1 MTGHPIKTPA
11 MSTAVPTLR
20 RATLDD
26 LRADIDAIDDSLHD
40 LLMRRAGLAADIA
53 RLKNGAAKPS
63 AKASKNGPFFR
74 PGREAAIVRRI
85 LARHKGPFPP
95 AALVRIWREVI
106 GALLRLQGPLNV
118 ATAGAGLNELARDH
132 FGTVATVRAQ
142 ATPFAAIRA
151 VSAARA
157 TVAVVPWPAPST
169 SERPWWLALAKP
181 NAPRVVAALPALS
194 SSGRPLALTVAAMA
208 PEPSGNDRSLIAIA
222 SSKKI
227 SQPVLTRAGFKG
239 RIVARAD
246 GGALLA
252 VDGFVAENDA
262 RLKTLA
268 VPGFVIGAYAV
279 PSFIVRGDA

>member
-11 MSTAVPTLR
+11 MSTAVRTLR

-26 LRADIDAIDDSLHD
+26 LRAEIDAIDDSLHD

-53 RLKNGAAKPS
+53 RLKAKTPGDRS
-63 AKASKNGPFFR
+63 PFFR

-106 GALLRLQGPLNV
+106 GALLRLQGPLTV
-118 ATAGAGLNELARDH
+118 ATAATGLNELARDH

-157 TVAVVPWPAPST
+157 TVAVVPWPAKSD
-169 SERPWWLALAKP
+169 SERPWWLALAKA
-181 NAPRVVAALPALS
+181 NAPRVVAALPAFGS
-194 SSGRPLALTVAAMA
+194 SEKPEALAVAAMA
-208 PEPSGNDRSLIAIA
+208 PEPSGKDRSLIAIA

-227 SQPVLTRAGFKG
+227 SQTFLTRAGFKG

-246 GGALLA
+246 GGTLLA
-252 VDGFVAENDA
+252 VEGFVAKSDA
-262 RLKTLA
+262 RLKALMAPA
-268 VPGFVIGAYAV
+268 VVIGAYAV
-279 PSFIVRGDA
+279 PSLIVRGDA

>member
-1 MTGHPIKTPA
+1 
-11 MSTAVPTLR
+11 MSTAVRTLR

-26 LRADIDAIDDSLHD
+26 LRAEIDAIDDSLHD
-40 LLMRRAGLAADIA
+40 LLMRRAGLAGDIA
-53 RLKNGAAKPS
+53 RLKAKDPAGASGAL
-63 AKASKNGPFFR
+63 FR

-106 GALLRLQGPLNV
+106 GALLRLQGPLTV
-118 ATAGAGLNELARDH
+118 ATAATGLNELARDH

-157 TVAVVPWPAPST
+157 TVAVVPWPARSE
-169 SERPWWLALAKP
+169 SERPWWLALAKS

-194 SSGRPLALTVAAMA
+194 VKEHPDALAVAAMA

-227 SQPVLTRAGFKG
+227 TPQVLTRAGFKG

-252 VDGFVAENDA
+252 IDGLVAESDA
-262 RLKTLA
+262 RLKSLPA
-268 VPGFVIGAYAV
+268 PSFVIGAYAV
-279 PSFIVRGDA
+279 PSFIVRGGA

>member
-11 MSTAVPTLR
+11 MSTAVRTLR

-26 LRADIDAIDDSLHD
+26 LRAEIDAIDDSLHD
-40 LLMRRAGLAADIA
+40 LLMRRAGLAGDIA
-53 RLKNGAAKPS
+53 RLK
-63 AKASKNGPFFR
+63 AKAPAGASGPLFR

-106 GALLRLQGPLNV
+106 GALLRLQGPLSV
-118 ATAGAGLNELARDH
+118 ATASTGLNELARDH

-142 ATPFAAIRA
+142 ATSFAAIRA

-157 TVAVVPWPAPST
+157 TVAVVPWPAT
-169 SERPWWLALAKP
+169 TDSERPWWLVLAKSK
-181 NAPRVVAALPALS
+181 APRVVAALPALS
-194 SSGRPLALTVAAMA
+194 GKEHPEALAVAAMT
-208 PEPSGNDRSLIAIA
+208 PEPSGNDRSLIAIV
-222 SSKKI
+222 SPKKI
-227 SQPVLTRAGFKG
+227 SQQMLTRAGFKG
-239 RIVARAD
+239 RIVARAG

-252 VDGFVAENDA
+252 VDGFVADTDA
-262 RLKTLA
+262 RLKNFTA
-268 VPGFVIGAYAV
+268 PAFVIGAYAV

>member
-11 MSTAVPTLR
+11 MSTAVRTLR

-26 LRADIDAIDDSLHD
+26 LRAEIDAIDDSLHD
-40 LLMRRAGLAADIA
+40 LLMRRAGLAGDIA
-53 RLKNGAAKPS
+53 RLK
-63 AKASKNGPFFR
+63 AKAPMGASGPLFR

-106 GALLRLQGPLNV
+106 GALLRLQGPLSV
-118 ATAGAGLNELARDH
+118 ATASTGLNELARDH

-157 TVAVVPWPAPST
+157 TVAVVPWPAAT
-169 SERPWWLALAKP
+169 DSERPWWLVLAKSK
-181 NAPRVVAALPALS
+181 APRVVAALPALN
-194 SSGRPLALTVAAMA
+194 GKGQPEALAVAAMA
-208 PEPSGNDRSLIAIA
+208 PEPSGNDRSLIAIV
-222 SSKKI
+222 SPKKI
-227 SQPVLTRAGFKG
+227 SLQMLTRAGFKG
-239 RIVARAD
+239 RIVARAN

-252 VDGFVAENDA
+252 VEGFVVESDA
-262 RLKTLA
+262 RLKALT

>member
-11 MSTAVPTLR
+11 MSTAVRTLR

-26 LRADIDAIDDSLHD
+26 LRAEIDAIDDSLHD
-40 LLMRRAGLAADIA
+40 LLMRRAGLAGDIA
-53 RLKNGAAKPS
+53 RLK
-63 AKASKNGPFFR
+63 AKAPTGASGPLFR

-106 GALLRLQGPLNV
+106 GALLRLQGPLTV
-118 ATAGAGLNELARDH
+118 ATAATGLNEIARDH
-132 FGTVATVRAQ
+132 FGTVATVRAR

-157 TVAVVPWPAPST
+157 TVAVVPWPATSD

-181 NAPRVVAALPALS
+181 NAPRVVAALPAL
-194 SSGRPLALTVAAMA
+194 GRDKQPLALAVAMMA
-208 PEPSGNDRSLIAIA
+208 PEPSVDDHSLIAVV
-222 SSKKI
+222 SPKKV
-227 SQPVLTRAGFKG
+227 SQQMLIRAGFKG

-252 VDGFVAENDA
+252 VDGFVADNDK
-262 RLKTLA
+262 RLKKFTA
-268 VPGFVIGAYAV
+268 PGVVIGAYAV
-279 PSFIVRGDA
+279 PSLMVRGDA